1 MITSTL
7 NETKIQIDY
16 HFLFEL
22 SAAFWEMS
30 PLPSPNSWEKDQIQK
45 KVTKKNLLVC
55 LGHRIDCTYYEYTE
69 VFSWILAPELL
80 FSGKFQLAL

>member
-7 NETKIQIDY
+7 NETKVQIDY

-45 KVTKKNLLVC
+45 KRQQKKTFWSALVTELIVHTMNTP
-55 LGHRIDCTYYEYTE
+55 RY
-69 VFSWILAPELL
+69 FPE
-80 FSGKFQLAL
+80 F

>member
-22 SAAFWEMS
+22 SAALGEMS

-45 KVTKKNLLVC
+45 K
-55 LGHRIDCTYYEYTE
+55 R
-69 VFSWILAPELL
+69 
-80 FSGKFQLAL
+80 